1 MQALILGLGSVLR
14 MAVFEVAAESARDE
28 LSFAAGTDNSGWAR
42 PAGDPIHLAL
52 KPSKPD
58 DLPAGLTPID
68 WHIAPSIEFALKPV
82 DVARPR
88 ISSWKNR

>member
-1 MQALILGLGSVLR
+1 MQALILGLGSVLG
-14 MAVFEVAAESARDE
+14 MAVFEVAVESARDE
-28 LSFAAGTDNSGWAR
+28 LSFAVGTDISGWAR

-52 KPSKPD
+52 KPSEAA
-58 DLPAGLTPID
+58 DLPAGLTLID
-68 WHIAPSIEFALKPV
+68 WYFDRSAELALKPA